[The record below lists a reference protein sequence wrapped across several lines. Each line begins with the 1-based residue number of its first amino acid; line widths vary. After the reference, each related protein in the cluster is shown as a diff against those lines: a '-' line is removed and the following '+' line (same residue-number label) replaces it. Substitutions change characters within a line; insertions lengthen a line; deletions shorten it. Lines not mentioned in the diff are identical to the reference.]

1 MPNRQYVTISHYK
14 EREFYFLNHA
24 IQTEEGFIPKEME
37 QFHESEKEKFIERI
51 GLLQSQYSNTQIAS
65 ISLSI
70 TQTVKD
76 KEDKHKVSAKIFNNN
91 FAVQDKM
98 EIGNIPTTLY
108 FSPFTI
114 LYEEYKKKLDNK
126 LTLLIGYFDRKL
138 YMMFAT
144 EDKIHQSWVIGTR
157 GLSEKQIAIRVYKS
171 MKAYYKISYKFANH
185 IEMLLTD
192 DSPKLLKVLREELSL
207 TILPTQ
213 NSIHNLLHHMA
224 GEQSRASSSYIR
236 SSLSTEH
243 RSIANNLQD
252 DYTLQK
258 SSEVSADVD
267 TQHNLEN
274 LKLSDY
280 SSNSFVKTDIS
291 FFDKLKL
298 FFSNKE
304 ASRPTVKSTLLAFVP
319 FLFVLGMGGYYTLE
333 SKKELQ
339 SIEMIDSQ
347 IYAQTNNA
355 LLASTLKNVF
365 SSMGKSAELKNA
377 LVSTSKINL
386 KGIVWGIEPLRESL
400 IEHYPNGNFSI
411 NPLENFMT
419 EFSFKSKV

>member
-1 MPNRQYVTISHYK
+1 MPNRQYVTITHYK

-24 IQTEEGFIPKEME
+24 IQTEDGFIPKEME

-51 GLLQSQYSNTQIAS
+51 RLLQSQYLNTQIAS
-65 ISLSI
+65 ISLS
-70 TQTVKD
+70 TNQTVSD
-76 KEDKHKVSAKIFNNN
+76 KEDKNKVSAKIFNNN
-91 FAVQDKM
+91 FVVQDKM
-98 EIGNIPTTLY
+98 DIGNIPTTLY

-114 LYEEYKKKLDNK
+114 LYQEYKHKLDNK

-171 MKAYYKISYKFANH
+171 MKAYYKISYKFADH

-224 GEQSRASSSYIR
+224 GEQSRAVSSYIR
-236 SSLSTEH
+236 SSLSAGYT
-243 RSIANNLQD
+243 SIANDLQN
-252 DYTLQK
+252 DYASQPK
-258 SSEVSADVD
+258 SSVSLHAE
-267 TQHNLEN
+267 TKHNLEN
-274 LKLSDY
+274 LKLTNDSMND
-280 SSNSFVKTDIS
+280 SSIRTDIS

-298 FFSNKE
+298 LFSNKD
-304 ASRPTVKSTLLAFVP
+304 SSSVRSTLLAFVP
-319 FLFVLGMGGYYTLE
+319 FLFIVGIGGYYTLAG
-333 SKKELQ
+333 KKEAQ
-339 SIEMIDSQ
+339 SMQILESQ

-355 LLASTLKNVF
+355 LLATTSKDVF
-365 SSMGKSAELKNA
+365 ESMGKSADLKNA
-377 LVSTSKINL
+377 LISNSKIRL
-386 KGIVWGIEPLRESL
+386 KGIVWGIEPLRKSL
-400 IEHYPNGNFSI
+400 TERYPNGNFSI